1 MKVIRSISDVTGKIL
16 EAFIVFL
23 LMLMTAL
30 MFAQFLGRFIF
41 KNGIFW
47 AEELSRFTMVTMV
60 YLGAGLACKN
70 NEHIRITI
78 LDEVIK
84 GPANKV
90 LHLFIAII
98 SIVFLTA
105 IAKYG
110 FAVLPIVSTQKSAN
124 MQITMNLVYMMI
136 PIGSCIMI
144 FYNLVE
150 ILELF
155 LAPKKDGGE
164 AVKPAAEGSGK

>member
-1 MKVIRSISDVTGKIL
+1 MKIIQSISTIVGKAL
-16 EAFIVFL
+16 EVMIAFL
-23 LMLMTAL
+23 LILMTAL

-70 NEHIRITI
+70 KDHIRVTF
-78 LDEVIK
+78 LDEYLK
-84 GPANKV
+84 GIAHKAFTLV
-90 LHLFIAII
+90 VSLLSIAFLIAIARHGFSVL
-98 SIVFLTA
+98 SIV
-105 IAKYG
+105 
-110 FAVLPIVSTQKSAN
+110 SSQKSAN

-144 FYNLVE
+144 FYLLVE

-155 LAPKKDGGE
+155 LAKKPETSEEGG
-164 AVKPAAEGSGK
+164 KK

>member
-1 MKVIRSISDVTGKIL
+1 MGKVL
-16 EAFIVFL
+16 EVFITFL
-23 LMLMTAL
+23 LILMTAL

-60 YLGAGLACKN
+60 YMGAGLACKN
-70 NEHIRITI
+70 RDHIRITI
-78 LDEVIK
+78 LDEIIK
-84 GPANKV
+84 GPAHKALDLLIAV
-90 LHLFIAII
+90 LSIA
-98 SIVFLTA
+98 FLAA
-105 IAKYG
+105 IARYG

-124 MQITMNLVYMMI
+124 MQITMNLIYMMM

-144 FYNLVE
+144 FYILVE

-155 LAPKKDGGE
+155 LAPKKDGAE
-164 AVKPAAEGSGK
+164 KAAEGNGT